1 MDELPVDR
9 FAESLGLPG
18 TPKIKFLSKA
28 AVKQRKNASRAV
40 EAAQADAANKDDDE
54 ASSGPSEDE
63 DDEGDETSS
72 SSDEEEEQKDTVT
85 EQAKP
90 AKVGLIAFY
99 QTRTC

>member
-40 EAAQADAANKDDDE
+40 EAAQAEATNEDDDE
-54 ASSGPSEDE
+54 GSSEPSDDD

-85 EQAKP
+85 EPGKP

-99 QTRTC
+99 HARTC